1 MLKMA
6 VSLPAGH
13 AVRHRERAAAEA
25 PRAAV
30 EGGERQRLQRRF
42 AGELWQARVGH
53 AVADDQYILHP
64 ESLPFL
70 SIADRVTRPR

>member
-6 VSLPAGH
+6 VSLPAGMPCGT
-13 AVRHRERAAAEA
+13 VSAAAEA
-25 PRAAV
+25 SRAAV

>member
-1 MLKMA
+1 M
-6 VSLPAGH
+6 PCD
-13 AVRHRERAAAEA
+13 RERAAAETA
-25 PRAAV
+25 RASV
-30 EGGERQRLQRRF
+30 EGGQGQRLQRRF

-70 SIADRVTRPR
+70 FAAGRVTPPR